1 MINKRNSKKINEDI
15 KKGRQNHRM
24 WGRKVRKYRIF
35 FFFLIMCLSLYDY
48 QAKTSRYRKGLTYSK
63 NRAITNQNQILHSQK
78 IKRKVLKYKINGSH
92 PTKKER
98 RNIDSTGKQVLKW
111 Q

>member
-1 MINKRNSKKINEDI
+1 M
-15 KKGRQNHRM
+15 
-24 WGRKVRKYRIF
+24 
-35 FFFLIMCLSLYDY
+35 MCLTLCDY
-48 QAKTSRYRKGLTYSK
+48 QDKANRNRKGLKYLK
-63 NRAITNQNQILHSQK
+63 NRETTKQNQILHSQK

-98 RNIDSTGKQVLKW
+98 RNIDSTGKQGVKW